1 MIPPVTLLIIAL
13 VSLILAVFFGGLGS
27 SFLSTGRI
35 KSDNGVKRT
44 GLSSLILSIFVSNPA
59 VFITSSLF
67 GYFIS
72 LVCFALSFIEF
83 TGIFLFQ
90 NLHISSGIIILIL
103 QIITA
108 FIVLVF
114 TVFLLRMSIFRV
126 KPEDSLKFLALPAL
140 LFYLVFFLISIL
152 ILAITNLFSRY
163 ILRIN
168 ENIRR
173 EGFFYRFSFPGFYSP
188 ININESVKDNPDHED
203 PEIKIFQNALEF
215 SKLKV
220 RDCMVPRNEIEGLE
234 VKSNLNELRDKFIE
248 SGYSKILVY
257 EETIDNI
264 IGYISSKELFKNPD
278 SISSSLVTLSIVPES
293 MQINK
298 LLRNLIKERRSIA
311 LVVDEYGGTS
321 GIVTLEDIMEEI
333 FGEIEDEHDTQEF
346 VERQVNEKE
355 FILSGRLEID
365 YLNEKYKF
373 NIPETEDYDT
383 LAGYIIFHYE
393 NIPKLNTRV
402 IIEDL
407 QMRILKVSQT
417 RIELVHVRRGRTEE
431 LLIL

>member
-1 MIPPVTLLIIAL
+1 MNDPTYLLLIAL
-13 VSLILAVFFGGLGS
+13 LSLFLAVFFGGLGS
-27 SFLSTGRI
+27 SFLTAERNKPDNKI
-35 KSDNGVKRT
+35 KVA
-44 GLSSLILSIFVSNPA
+44 GLSSLIISAFISNPA

-67 GYFIS
+67 GYFLS
-72 LVCFALSFIEF
+72 LVCFTFSFAAL
-83 TGIFLFQ
+83 TGQFLFVTFGI
-90 NLHISSGIIILIL
+90 HSIVIIIVL
-103 QIITA
+103 QIFSILL
-108 FIVLVF
+108 VLVF
-114 TVFLLRMSIFRV
+114 TVFLLRLSIFRV
-126 KPEDSLKFLALPAL
+126 KPEPAMKILALPAL
-140 LFYLVFFLISIL
+140 LFYLTTFLLSLL
-152 ILAITNLFSRY
+152 ILAVTNIFSRY
-163 ILRIN
+163 LLRIN
-168 ENIRR
+168 ENIKR
-173 EGFFYRFSFPGFYSP
+173 EGFFYRFSLPGFYSP
-188 ININESVKDNPDHED
+188 FNIEDSVNENSED
-203 PEIKIFQNALEF
+203 EEPEMKIFQNALEF

-234 VKSNLNELRDKFIE
+234 IQSDLNELREKFIE

-264 IGYISSKELFKNPD
+264 IGYISSKELFKNPE
-278 SISSSLVTLSIVPES
+278 SIKSSLVSMSIVPES

-298 LLRNLIKERRSIA
+298 LLHNLIKERRSIA

-346 VERQVNEKE
+346 IERQVNENE

-365 YLNEKYKF
+365 YLNEEYKL

-383 LAGYIIFHYE
+383 LAGYIIYHYQ

-407 QMRILKVSQT
+407 HMRILKVSQT
-417 RIELVHVRRGRTEE
+417 RIELVHVRRENQE
-431 LLIL
+431 